1 MARAL
6 GAPMPARVNVTSYQW
21 IEEITL
27 LLNRFGSILRKPGKP
42 IRKID
47 LLPVISSR

>member
-6 GAPMPARVNVTSYQW
+6 GSPMPARVNVTSYQW

-27 LLNRFGSILRKPGKP
+27 LLNGFGPILYNLGNA